1 MRRLDFGDFGTVAR
15 RWLKFNFV
23 GGMGIVVQ
31 LAALIVLRTGLQ
43 FSVMSA
49 TALAV
54 EVAVVHNFL
63 WHERFTWADR
73 RNVSRQQSLARF
85 LRFNSTAG
93 LVSIAGNLVLMKA
106 FIDVLHTNYA
116 IANLMAIATCSI
128 VNFAIS
134 DRLVFGP
141 DGPRS
146 TQSW

>member
-106 FIDVLHTNYA
+106 FVDILHTNYV

-134 DRLVFGP
+134 DRLVFRP